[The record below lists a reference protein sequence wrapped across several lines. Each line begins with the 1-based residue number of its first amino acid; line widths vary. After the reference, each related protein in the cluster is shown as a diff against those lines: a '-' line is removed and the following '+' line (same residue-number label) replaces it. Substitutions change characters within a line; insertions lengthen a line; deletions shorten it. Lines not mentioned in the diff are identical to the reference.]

1 LTGYDST
8 AEQQF
13 DLTDDM
19 IATLDDMKNKLGI
32 TDIQVGPNPDESIS
46 FYQYEVNFTT
56 TKAGAFFSIPIKV
69 MRTGPM

>member
-32 TDIQVGPNPDESIS
+32 TDIQVGPNPDEQLL
-46 FYQYEVNFTT
+46 YQYEVTFTT
-56 TKAGAFFSIPIKV
+56 KHGAFFSIPIKDIW
-69 MRTGPM
+69 T